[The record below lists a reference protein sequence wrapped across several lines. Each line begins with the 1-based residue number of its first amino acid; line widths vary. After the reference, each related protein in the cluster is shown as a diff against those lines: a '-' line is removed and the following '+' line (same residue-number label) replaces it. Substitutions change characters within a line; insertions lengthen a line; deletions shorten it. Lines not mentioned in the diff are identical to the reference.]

1 MTGKQTHTPYSSLS
15 LSTILSIL
23 HLSQPLSLSP
33 NNCLFGPIHRLQG
46 IAFNIID
53 LDLSF
58 SISFSLPLSHSP
70 RTSWLEPDWHIIN
83 HPTPMWP
90 NHNSGHSPG
99 CWITVVRY
107 KWRCEEESPCS
118 FSSPTPIT
126 SIPNDGNCHTWST
139 PSGFVIQTYWL
150 STERGSP
157 WPNLS
162 RKSIW
167 SEN

>member
-126 SIPNDGNCHTWST
+126 SIPQWWQLSYMIDSIRFCNSDLLIICRAGST
-139 PSGFVIQTYWL
+139 MP
-150 STERGSP
+150 
-157 WPNLS
+157 
-162 RKSIW
+162 KSQQEVHLGW
-167 SEN
+167 